1 MKLASLAVKGL
12 KWSSISRFGRQLIQ
26 YVTTLIL
33 AFLLSPEDFG
43 LIAIAFIIIGFLD
56 IFKDLGTSSA
66 LIYIDNPSRNLLSSV
81 FWVNVFFGIAIST
94 LIFLTAPLVADFFSN
109 SQSISV
115 LKVLSISFTISS
127 FGIVQKA
134 LLEREFKFDLLA
146 RSELLSVLG
155 GSAIG
160 ITLAFVGYGVWSLV
174 IQALVSAL
182 LFTIFLWLS
191 GKWKPEL
198 HFSLDEI
205 KTVFEYSLNLLG
217 YNVFN
222 YFVRNMDYILIGKY
236 LGERELGHYYL
247 AYRIMLY
254 PVQNISLVV
263 SRVMFPIYSRIKED
277 NSRFGKIYSKV
288 AVAIALITFPLM
300 AIIMGVN
307 DIFASVLFSVKWD
320 TDLLALLLV
329 ILAPVGMI
337 QSIATTTGSI
347 YQAKGKTDWMFRWG
361 VLTGFIVVGGFVIG
375 LNWGVVG
382 VAVSYLV
389 TTILLLY
396 PVFAIPFKLIGL
408 RFGNFIRSFSS
419 VAIFCVTLL
428 TVIIGLKYILSG
440 ILLDEYLLIILV
452 ACGLASYIGMNL
464 LFNNMQVKLLKEIL
478 FERTNDK

>member
-1 MKLASLAVKGL
+1 MKLASLAVKSL

-26 YVTTLIL
+26 YITTLIL

-66 LIYIDNPSRNLLSSV
+66 LIYIDDPPHTLLSSI
-81 FWVNVFFGIAIST
+81 FWVNVSFGMAISI

-109 SQSISV
+109 SQAISV

-160 ITLAFVGYGVWSLV
+160 ITLAFLGYGVWSLV

-182 LFTIFLWLS
+182 LFTVFLWFF
-191 GKWKPEL
+191 GNWKPEL

-205 KTVFEYSLNLLG
+205 KTVFKYSLNLLG

-222 YFVRNMDYILIGKY
+222 YFVRNMDYILIGKF

-247 AYRIMLY
+247 AYKIMLY

-263 SRVMFPIYSRIKED
+263 SRVMFPIYSRIKDD
-277 NSRFGKIYSKV
+277 NSRFRKIYTQV

-307 DIFASVLFSVKWD
+307 DIFTLVLFSVKWD
-320 TDLLALLLV
+320 TDLLALLLI
-329 ILAPVGMI
+329 ILAPVGMV

-361 VLTGFIVVGGFVIG
+361 VFTGFIVVGGFVIG
-375 LNWGVVG
+375 LNWGVTG

-408 RFGNFIRSFSS
+408 RFGNFISGFFRICLTIFIMIGIVMFSKN
-419 VAIFCVTLL
+419 LL
-428 TVIIGLKYILSG
+428 MNDLIIQFELILLLFIGLITYIILS
-440 ILLDEYLLIILV
+440 YLLNKSFIKMVLETIK
-452 ACGLASYIGMNL
+452 M
-464 LFNNMQVKLLKEIL
+464 K
-478 FERTNDK
+478 